1 MAAPNIMA
9 ATSIYGKNAKLAV
22 TTSLTAIL
30 SNTTASGKV
39 FKVNLLNVANVD
51 GSASADITAT
61 IYNGS
66 TDTRLAFTVAVPAD
80 NAISILDKPLYLQE
94 GESIRLQASTAGDL
108 EAVAS
113 YEEIS

>member
-9 ATSIYGKNAKLAV
+9 ATAIYGKNAKLTV
-22 TTSLTAIL
+22 TDSLTAIL
-30 SNTTASGKV
+30 SNTAASGKV

-51 GSASADITAT
+51 GAASATITAT

-66 TDTRLAFTVAVPAD
+66 TDTRLAYTVAIPAD
-80 NAISILDKPLYLQE
+80 NAISLLDKPLYLQE
-94 GESIRLQASTAGDL
+94 GESIRLQASANGDL
-108 EAVAS
+108 EAIAS